1 MTRGQARAN
10 GLARLRA
17 SDDPSPAL
25 AADLLLADACGIAKE
40 VLYAHLDEALPPDRE
55 ARYRELIERRAAG
68 EPVAYLRGW
77 KEFFGLRFAVDD
89 RVLIPRPETET
100 LVEAALAYLRAGRRR
115 RVADVGTGSG
125 AIAVAI
131 AVNEPE
137 ARVIATE
144 LSSGAL
150 EVARANIRA
159 HGVERRV
166 DVRVGDL
173 LDPVEEGVDVVTANL
188 PYLRADALDHL
199 TAERT
204 SLLFEPRAAVLAGGD
219 DALDVIRRAVAQLP
233 GKLAPGG
240 AAFFECDPPQAGAV
254 AELLAAALGGPTLII
269 RDLMGNERV
278 VRGTRP
284 G

>member
-1 MTRGQARAN
+1 MVLRGEARFDATE
-10 GLARLRA
+10 RLRA
-17 SDDPSPAL
+17 SGDPTASL
-25 AADLLLADACGIAKE
+25 DADVLLAHVCSIGRE
-40 VLYAHLDEALPPDRE
+40 QLYAHLDERLAEEQRAAYAGLV
-55 ARYRELIERRAAG
+55 ERRVAG

-77 KEFFGLRFAVDD
+77 KEFYGLRFAVDQ

-115 RVADVGTGSG
+115 RVADVGTGAG

-166 DVRVGDL
+166 DVR
-173 LDPVEEGVDVVTANL
+173 
-188 PYLRADALDHL
+188 
-199 TAERT
+199 
-204 SLLFEPRAAVLAGGD
+204 
-219 DALDVIRRAVAQLP
+219 
-233 GKLAPGG
+233 
-240 AAFFECDPPQAGAV
+240 
-254 AELLAAALGGPTLII
+254 
-269 RDLMGNERV
+269 
-278 VRGTRP
+278 
-284 G
+284 